1 MGANIVTFFKRNFSI
16 QFNII
21 LKAVPVSIREI
32 SKSKLD
38 SVNFDNL
45 RFGDTF
51 SDHQYEIRYHKGVWT
66 DGQIMPY
73 GPIQL
78 NPAFSVLHY
87 GQAVFEGMKAFAYTS
102 GKINVFRLDMHYK
115 RFLRSC
121 DRMNIPHIPQNVFE
135 DSIKELVNLDRE
147 WVPTDKFKSLYL
159 RPFIFAADEFLGVRV
174 AENYRYMVI
183 TGPVGNY
190 YSEGIKP
197 TRLTTFP
204 EYVRAV
210 KGGTGEAKVPGNY
223 AATMKPNAYA
233 AQNGYSQVLW
243 LDAFEH
249 KYVEEVGTS
258 NIFFRIN
265 DSLITP
271 PLEGTILPG
280 VTRDSVIYLAKKWG
294 VQVVER
300 KITIDEVF
308 EAHKDGSLQEI
319 FATGTA
325 AVISPV
331 GYIHHNGASIDLNQ
345 DEMGPVSQKL
355 YDTLTGIHHG
365 EIEDPDNWCTLI

>member
-1 MGANIVTFFKRNFSI
+1 MNFSI
-16 QFNII
+16 QRTPASSLDKTDFN
-21 LKAVPVSIREI
+21 A
-32 SKSKLD
+32 
-38 SVNFDNL
+38 L

-51 SDHQYEIRYHKGVWT
+51 SDHMFEVRFKNGSWG
-66 DGQIMPY
+66 DGQILPY
-73 GPIQL
+73 GPISL
-78 NPAFSVLHY
+78 DPAFSVLHY
-87 GQAVFEGMKAFAYTS
+87 GQAVFEGMKAFRYKNA
-102 GKINVFRLDMHYK
+102 KINIFRLDSHYK
-115 RFLRSC
+115 RFIRSC
-121 DRMNIPHIPQNVFE
+121 ERMNIAPISEELFSE
-135 DSIKELVNLDRE
+135 SIKQLVDLDRE
-147 WVPTDKFKSLYL
+147 WVPADKYKSLYL
-159 RPFIFAADEFLGVRV
+159 RPFIFASDEFLGVRV
-174 AENYRYMVI
+174 ALNYRYMVI

-223 AATMKPNAYA
+223 AATMKPNALA
-233 AQNGYSQVLW
+233 AQEGYAQVLW

-265 DSLITP
+265 DELITP

-280 VTRDSVIYLAKKWG
+280 VTRDSVIWLAQKWG
-294 VQVVER
+294 ITVTER
-300 KITIDEVF
+300 KISIDEVF
-308 EAHKDGSLQEI
+308 DAHASGALQEI

-331 GYIHHNGASIDLNQ
+331 GFIHHAGKNIDLKQ
-345 DEMGPVSQKL
+345 DKMGELAQKF

-365 EIEDPDNWCTLI
+365 DIEDPDNWCTLI